1 MYALGTPTYTLN
13 TNLSWKTNEQLLKIE
28 NTLLLITREKSK
40 FPMQE
45 QGMLNQYQSF
55 RTPLVNPS
63 KQESCFTTSSN
74 TVTTS
79 SISGTMS
86 TSRSS
91 FSSLGSSSS
100 RTEDASSIPRGK
112 WSSHIQ
118 TGNNK
123 MDNHIEDRNY
133 FASSTTATRSLPITP
148 SIRHDARTYSYS
160 DHHQTYQT
168 LHSTLDESKM
178 HTTNTGKSGHD
189 FNVMMQAP
197 LVLTPADKNR
207 ATNQRSYDQERLNM
221 LDTFPRMYSP
231 IFESN
236 RARHM
241 EEARAHET
249 NVNPVLFDAAF
260 SNTIGSTRAI
270 QHKFNDFD
278 LFTNPYLHEQT
289 MTSTTSAISQYQELD
304 IHPRDRQS
312 GTYFTNAVFNNVC
325 KVLSSPSD
333 QNLRQ
338 KMPIGFP
345 GLACCHCQ
353 GLSRKRNGG
362 RYFPSFLKTLSDSK
376 KTLFAIYQ
384 HLQNCDKC
392 PEDIKK
398 DLQTL
403 MSGHEEERRKQRRG
417 SQTSYF
423 LAVWQAVHGS
433 PPPDSTKRYRKKKA

>member
-1 MYALGTPTYTLN
+1 
-13 TNLSWKTNEQLLKIE
+13 
-28 NTLLLITREKSK
+28 
-40 FPMQE
+40 
-45 QGMLNQYQSF
+45 MLNQYQSF

-63 KQESCFTTSSN
+63 KQESCFTTTSSN

-86 TSRSS
+86 TSRNSLSPLGYSS
-91 FSSLGSSSS
+91 F
-100 RTEDASSIPRGK
+100 RTDEDTSSIPRGK

-118 TGNNK
+118 TGNNN

-148 SIRHDARTYSYS
+148 SVRHDARTSYS
-160 DHHQTYQT
+160 DHDHQTYHYQT

-197 LVLTPADKNR
+197 LVLTPADIKR
-207 ATNQRSYDQERLNM
+207 ATNQRSYDQEEKLPLLNM
-221 LDTFPRMYSP
+221 LDTFPRMSSP

-241 EEARAHET
+241 QEARAHET
-249 NVNPVLFDAAF
+249 YVNPLLSDVAV
-260 SNTIGSTRAI
+260 SNTNGSTRAI

-278 LFTNPYLHEQT
+278 LFTNPYLHDQT

-325 KVLSSPSD
+325 KVLSSSSD

-345 GLACCHCQ
+345 GLACLHCQ

-362 RYFPSFLKTLSDSK
+362 RYFPSSLKTLSDSK

-417 SQTSYF
+417 SQISYF

-433 PPPDSTKRYRKKKA
+433 PPPDLAKRYKKKKG